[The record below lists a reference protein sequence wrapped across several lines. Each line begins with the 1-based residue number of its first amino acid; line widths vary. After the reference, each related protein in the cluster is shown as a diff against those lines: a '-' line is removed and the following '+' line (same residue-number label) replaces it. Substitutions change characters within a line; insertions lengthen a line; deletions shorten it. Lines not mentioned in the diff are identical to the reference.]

1 MDLAA
6 ALATIEPDSLR
17 FATRCEQYLSHAA
30 HHGVPREEA
39 SAMLQ
44 QRLSSGIDTDRAF
57 AAAREAVL
65 DYAYPVTASRSGPAT
80 ARHR

>member
-1 MDLAA
+1 MTDAASLLA
-6 ALATIEPDSLR
+6 LEPDGLR
-17 FATRCEQYLSHAA
+17 FATRCEQYLNHAA

-44 QRLSSGIDTDRAF
+44 QRLSSVLDTDRAF

-65 DYAYPVTASRSGPAT
+65 DYAYPVTVSTLGPAT
-80 ARHR
+80 AQTR